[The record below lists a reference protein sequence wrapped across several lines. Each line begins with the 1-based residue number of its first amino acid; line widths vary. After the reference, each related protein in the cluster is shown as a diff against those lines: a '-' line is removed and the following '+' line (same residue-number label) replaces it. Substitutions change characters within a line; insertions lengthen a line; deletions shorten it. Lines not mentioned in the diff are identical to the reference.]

1 MGRLNVNQS
10 KSGFSG
16 SVSNSFGSYNFL
28 KPRYSSFKMGGVQM
42 RGKNAATLQSIV
54 MMFILAYNLIKFGI
68 MFAVWLGWF
77 VLTFTLWTSDVIRG
91 FVRGF
96 RGVEG

>member
-1 MGRLNVNQS
+1 
-10 KSGFSG
+10 
-16 SVSNSFGSYNFL
+16 
-28 KPRYSSFKMGGVQM
+28 MGGVQM

-54 MMFILAYNLIKFGI
+54 IMFILAYNMIKFGI
-68 MFAVWLGWF
+68 MSAVWLGWF